1 MLNIPNINV
10 DNLKDFLDPYTLIDL
25 LKAGYKESISQNDY
39 TRKLL
44 NRNGGMS
51 DLHFARYNALNSSF
65 NEHIVMLEKL
75 EKQLNKIHILHEQAQ
90 EGAGF

>member
-1 MLNIPNINV
+1 MQNIPKV
-10 DNLKDFLDPYTLIDL
+10 DVENLKDFLDPYTLIDL

-39 TRKLL
+39 MRKLL

-51 DLHFARYNALNSSF
+51 DLHFAKYNALNSSF
-65 NEHIVMLEKL
+65 NEHIIMLEKL
-75 EKQLNKIHILHEQAQ
+75 EIQLNKIHILHEQAQ

>member
-1 MLNIPNINV
+1 MLNIPNIDV
-10 DNLKDFLDPYTLIDL
+10 DNLKEFLDPYTLIDL
-25 LKAGYKESISQNDY
+25 LKAGYKESISKNDNM
-39 TRKLL
+39 RKLL

-51 DLHFARYNALNSSF
+51 DLHFSKYNALNSSF

-75 EKQLNKIHILHEQAQ
+75 EKQLDKIHILHEQAQ